1 MKEFDTETFR
11 MVLHD
16 DLIKEFIVKKDCEL
30 RETDVRMSL
39 RLTAQH
45 YPGVKF
51 FVLIEGEA
59 GAAVSHD
66 ARRLAASPE
75 YSRHTAA
82 LALHSKNVLMAI
94 AGNLFLKI
102 NRPKVPT
109 RFFDD
114 REKALD
120 WLRVMMR
127 EAAPMERS

>member
-1 MKEFDTETFR
+1 MKEFDTEAFR

-16 DLIKEFIVKKDCEL
+16 DLLKEFIVKKDHEL
-30 RETDVRMSL
+30 RESDVRMSL
-39 RLTAQH
+39 RLTEQH

-51 FVLIEGEA
+51 FVLLEAEA

-82 LALHSKNVLMAI
+82 LALHSSNVLMAI

-109 RFFDD
+109 RFFED
-114 REKALD
+114 REKAIG
-120 WLRVMMR
+120 WLRVMMHQG
-127 EAAPMERS
+127 ETTARS

>member
-1 MKEFDTETFR
+1 MKEIDTETFR

-16 DLIKEFIVKKDCEL
+16 DLLKEFIVKKNREL
-30 RETDVRMSL
+30 GEPDVRLSL
-39 RLTAQH
+39 RLTEQH
-45 YPGVKF
+45 YPGSRF
-51 FVLIEGEA
+51 YVLIEGED

-114 REKALD
+114 RDKALS
-120 WLRVMMR
+120 WLRLMMR
-127 EAAPMERS
+127 SETAKARS